1 MEGFQMT
8 QTHHT
13 VPQNHIESE
22 EATLQPDTNALKS
35 GAQLLVDAFLEE
47 GVEYI
52 FGYPGGAVL
61 PLYDTFYNEQIKH
74 ILYRHEQGATHA
86 AEGYARVSGK
96 PGVVVVTSGPGATN
110 AITGIADA
118 YSDSLPL
125 IVITGQVATP
135 GIGKDAFQEAD
146 ILSMT
151 TPITKHN
158 YQVNDVKDIP
168 RIIKEAFHV
177 ANSGR
182 KGPVVI
188 DFPKDM
194 GILSTDSTVDNTV
207 NTPGYYVNTKPDID
221 EIQKLNDYLKT
232 SERPVILA
240 GAGIHFSKSNSQ
252 LRQLVDKYQ
261 IPVVTTLHGL
271 GAIPY
276 DDPHF
281 LGMGGMHG
289 SYASNMALTECDLLI
304 NFGSRFDDR
313 LASNPDEFAPNA
325 TIVHVDIDPSEIDK
339 IIKTDLGI
347 VVDVKNVIEAL
358 LKYDTKKI
366 NHDAWLTTVKGY
378 QDEHPFKYVDDP
390 LEKFCKPQ
398 RAIEYIGEITQGKA
412 YVATD
417 VGQHQMW
424 VAQFYPFQTYGQLIT
439 SGGLGTMGFGIPAAI
454 GAKFAKPNE
463 TVVAFVGDGG
473 FQMTNQEMALLN
485 EFNLN
490 IKIVLIN
497 NGTLGMVK
505 QWQDKFFNQRF
516 SHSVFNDQP
525 DFMKMSEAYG
535 VKGFL
540 IDDPK
545 CLEAQIDAAF
555 LHNGPALIEI
565 RISPVEPVLPMVPSG
580 KANHEMEGLL

>member
-1 MEGFQMT
+1 M
-8 QTHHT
+8 
-13 VPQNHIESE
+13 
-22 EATLQPDTNALKS
+22 NALKS

-158 YQVNDVKDIP
+158 YQVNDVKEIP

-194 GILSTDSTVDNTV
+194 GILSTDSPVDNTV

-240 GAGIHFSKSNSQ
+240 GAGIHFSKSNAQ
-252 LRQLVDKYQ
+252 LQQLVEKYQ

-347 VVDVKNVIEAL
+347 VADVKNVIEAL
-358 LKYDTKKI
+358 LKYDTEKI

-545 CLEAQIDAAF
+545 CLKAQIDAAF

>member
-1 MEGFQMT
+1 M
-8 QTHHT
+8 
-13 VPQNHIESE
+13 
-22 EATLQPDTNALKS
+22 
-35 GAQLLVDAFLEE
+35 
-47 GVEYI
+47 
-52 FGYPGGAVL
+52 
-61 PLYDTFYNEQIKH
+61 
-74 ILYRHEQGATHA
+74 
-86 AEGYARVSGK
+86 
-96 PGVVVVTSGPGATN
+96 
-110 AITGIADA
+110 
-118 YSDSLPL
+118 
-125 IVITGQVATP
+125 
-135 GIGKDAFQEAD
+135 
-146 ILSMT
+146 
-151 TPITKHN
+151 
-158 YQVNDVKDIP
+158 
-168 RIIKEAFHV
+168 
-177 ANSGR
+177 
-182 KGPVVI
+182 
-188 DFPKDM
+188 
-194 GILSTDSTVDNTV
+194 
-207 NTPGYYVNTKPDID
+207 
-221 EIQKLNDYLKT
+221 
-232 SERPVILA
+232 
-240 GAGIHFSKSNSQ
+240 
-252 LRQLVDKYQ
+252 
-261 IPVVTTLHGL
+261 TTLHGL

-347 VVDVKNVIEAL
+347 VADVKNVIEAL
-358 LKYDTKKI
+358 LKYDTEKI
-366 NHDAWLTTVKGY
+366 NHDAWLTTIKGY
-378 QDEHPFKYVDDP
+378 QDKHPFKYVDDP